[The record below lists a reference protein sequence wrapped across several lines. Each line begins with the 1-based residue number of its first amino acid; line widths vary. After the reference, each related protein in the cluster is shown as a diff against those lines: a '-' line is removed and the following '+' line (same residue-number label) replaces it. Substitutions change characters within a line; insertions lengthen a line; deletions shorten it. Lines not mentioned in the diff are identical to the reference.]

1 MEREA
6 NKAHSFA
13 EAEQW
18 DRQQQW
24 AMTPDERHAIAKELR
39 DRFYGADA
47 PDVRESE
54 RSKWNRT
61 GGAAAGQAGG
71 GASEGPR

>member
-6 NKAHSFA
+6 NQAHSFA

-24 AMTPDERHAIAKELR
+24 AMTPDER
-39 DRFYGADA
+39 
-47 PDVRESE
+47 
-54 RSKWNRT
+54 SKWNRT
-61 GGAAAGQAGG
+61 GGAASGQAGG